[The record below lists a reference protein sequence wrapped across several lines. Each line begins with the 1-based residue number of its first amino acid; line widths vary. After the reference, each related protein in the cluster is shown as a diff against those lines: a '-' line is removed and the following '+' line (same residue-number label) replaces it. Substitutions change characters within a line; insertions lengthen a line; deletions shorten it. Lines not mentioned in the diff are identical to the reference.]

1 MAELIIMFREV
12 LEASLIIG
20 ILYTYL
26 KKSGNDKALKM
37 LWSGVGGA
45 IVLSII
51 VSIIFQIVA
60 DGFEG
65 NSSKI
70 FEGVV
75 MIIASVVLTTMI
87 IWMAQ
92 NKNISEEL
100 KSKAKESLT
109 SGFKYGI
116 FTLAFVAV
124 FREGVEIILFLYA
137 IAVKDGVAVFPSII
151 GSILGLAGGYAIF
164 VQGVKIP
171 LKKFFNVTS
180 VFLIFVAAGMLT
192 YGVHELESGG
202 VIPYIGGEIKVDKYP
217 HIAIRENGDTR
228 EFKKQYDKGEEFTD
242 VKNGKWDEG
251 EKFTDVKNGKW
262 DEGEEF
268 TDANENGK
276 WDEGEKFTDVKNGKW
291 DEGEEFTDDLSI
303 STKKV
308 KKWASRIWDI
318 NPPKNDDDTYPAF
331 HDKGSIGGLIKGFFG
346 YNGDPSLIE
355 FITWVVSMIGLNI
368 LYQKMGRR
376 KTNGETK

>member
-26 KKSGNDKALKM
+26 KKSQNESSLKM
-37 LWSGVGGA
+37 LWGGVVFA
-45 IVLSII
+45 IVLSLISS
-51 VSIIFQIVA
+51 VVFQTIA
-60 DGFEG
+60 GGFEG

-75 MIIASVVLTTMI
+75 MIIASIVLTTMI

-92 NKNISEEL
+92 NKNISEDL
-100 KSKAKESLT
+100 KNKAKESLS

-137 IAVKDGVAVFPSII
+137 IGIKDGISIFPSII
-151 GSILGLAGGYAIF
+151 GTVLGLFAGYAIF

-171 LKKFFNVTS
+171 LKTFFNTTS
-180 VFLIFVAAGMLT
+180 VFLVFVAAGMLT

-202 VIPYIGGEIKVDKYP
+202 VIPYMGGTTKVENTSI
-217 HIAIRENGDTR
+217 IASRMSGETKVFSLDNS
-228 EFKKQYDKGEEFTD
+228 KK
-242 VKNGKWDEG
+242 
-251 EKFTDVKNGKW
+251 
-262 DEGEEF
+262 
-268 TDANENGK
+268 A
-276 WDEGEKFTDVKNGKW
+276 
-291 DEGEEFTDDLSI
+291 
-303 STKKV
+303 

-318 NPPKNDDDTYPAF
+318 NPSKNNDGSYPVL
-331 HDKGSIGGLIKGFFG
+331 HDKGAIGGLFKGFFG
-346 YNGDPSLIE
+346 YNGDPSLVE
-355 FITWVVSMIGLNI
+355 FITWLLSIVGLNY
-368 LYQKMGRR
+368 LYQKLGKR
-376 KTNGETK
+376 KSRSEVK

>member
-37 LWSGVGGA
+37 LWSGVGAA

-51 VSIIFQIVA
+51 VSIVFQIVA

-164 VQGVKIP
+164 VQGIKIP

-192 YGVHELESGG
+192 YGVHELESGE
-202 VIPYIGGEIKVDKYP
+202 VIPYMGGSIKVENNEI
-217 HIAIRENGDTR
+217 IATRMNGDISAP
-228 EFKKQYDKGEEFTD
+228 FKIDEE
-242 VKNGKWDEG
+242 
-251 EKFTDVKNGKW
+251 
-262 DEGEEF
+262 
-268 TDANENGK
+268 
-276 WDEGEKFTDVKNGKW
+276 
-291 DEGEEFTDDLSI
+291 
-303 STKKV
+303 KKA

-318 NPPKNDDDTYPAF
+318 NPPKNDDGTYPAF

-355 FITWVVSMIGLNI
+355 FITWIVSMIGLNF
-368 LYQKMGRR
+368 LYQKVGRR
-376 KTNGETK
+376 KVNGDSK

>member
-26 KKSGNDKALKM
+26 KKSNNHNSINM
-37 LWSGVGGA
+37 LWAGVGFA
-45 IVLSII
+45 VFISIVASVL
-51 VSIIFQIVA
+51 FQIIA
-60 DGFEG
+60 GGFEG
-65 NSSKI
+65 SASKI
-70 FEGVV
+70 FEGIV

-92 NKNISEEL
+92 NKNISEDL
-100 KSKAKESLT
+100 KNKAKESLS
-109 SGFKYGI
+109 SGLKYGI

-137 IAVKDGVAVFPSII
+137 IGIKDGISIFPSIV
-151 GSILGLAGGYAIF
+151 GAILGLLAGYAIF

-171 LKKFFNVTS
+171 LKQFFNVTS

-202 VIPYIGGEIKVDKYP
+202 VIPYIGGNIQIQDDS
-217 HIAIRENGDTR
+217 ITATRMNGDTKIFSFDK
-228 EFKKQYDKGEEFTD
+228 EKK
-242 VKNGKWDEG
+242 
-251 EKFTDVKNGKW
+251 
-262 DEGEEF
+262 
-268 TDANENGK
+268 A
-276 WDEGEKFTDVKNGKW
+276 
-291 DEGEEFTDDLSI
+291 
-303 STKKV
+303 

-318 NPPKNDDDTYPAF
+318 NPSKNNDGSYPVL
-331 HDKGSIGGLIKGFFG
+331 HDKGAVGGLLKGFFG

-355 FITWVVSMIGLNI
+355 FITWLFSMIGLNY
-368 LYQKMGRR
+368 LYQKIGRR
-376 KTNGETK
+376 KV

>member
-37 LWSGVGGA
+37 LWSGVGAA

-51 VSIIFQIVA
+51 VSIVFQIVA

-164 VQGVKIP
+164 VQGIKIP

-202 VIPYIGGEIKVDKYP
+202 VIPYMGGSIKVENNEI
-217 HIAIRENGDTR
+217 IATRMNGDISAP
-228 EFKKQYDKGEEFTD
+228 FKIDEE
-242 VKNGKWDEG
+242 
-251 EKFTDVKNGKW
+251 
-262 DEGEEF
+262 
-268 TDANENGK
+268 
-276 WDEGEKFTDVKNGKW
+276 
-291 DEGEEFTDDLSI
+291 
-303 STKKV
+303 KKA

-318 NPPKNDDDTYPAF
+318 NPSKNDDETYPVF

-355 FITWVVSMIGLNI
+355 FITWIVSMIGLNF
-368 LYQKMGRR
+368 LYQKVGKR
-376 KTNGETK
+376 KVNGDTE

>member
-51 VSIIFQIVA
+51 VSIVFQIVA

-100 KSKAKESLT
+100 KSKASK
-109 SGFKYGI
+109 
-116 FTLAFVAV
+116 
-124 FREGVEIILFLYA
+124 
-137 IAVKDGVAVFPSII
+137 IA
-151 GSILGLAGGYAIF
+151 
-164 VQGVKIP
+164 
-171 LKKFFNVTS
+171 
-180 VFLIFVAAGMLT
+180 
-192 YGVHELESGG
+192 
-202 VIPYIGGEIKVDKYP
+202 
-217 HIAIRENGDTR
+217 
-228 EFKKQYDKGEEFTD
+228 
-242 VKNGKWDEG
+242 
-251 EKFTDVKNGKW
+251 
-262 DEGEEF
+262 
-268 TDANENGK
+268 
-276 WDEGEKFTDVKNGKW
+276 
-291 DEGEEFTDDLSI
+291 
-303 STKKV
+303 
-308 KKWASRIWDI
+308 
-318 NPPKNDDDTYPAF
+318 
-331 HDKGSIGGLIKGFFG
+331 
-346 YNGDPSLIE
+346 
-355 FITWVVSMIGLNI
+355 
-368 LYQKMGRR
+368 
-376 KTNGETK
+376 

>member
-26 KKSGNDKALKM
+26 RKSGNDSSVKM
-37 LWSGVGGA
+37 LWGGVSIA
-45 IVLSII
+45 ILISII
-51 VSIIFQIVA
+51 ASIIFQMIA
-60 DGFEG
+60 GGFEG
-65 NSSKI
+65 NASKI

-75 MIIASVVLTTMI
+75 MIIASTVLTTMI

-92 NKNISEEL
+92 NKNISEDL
-100 KSKAKESLT
+100 KNQAKESLS

-137 IAVKDGVAVFPSII
+137 IGIKDGISIFPSVI
-151 GSILGLAGGYAIF
+151 GSLLGLLAGYAIF

-171 LKKFFNVTS
+171 LKQFFNVTS

-202 VIPYIGGEIKVDKYP
+202 VIPYMGGETYVEDDNI
-217 HIAIRENGDTR
+217 IATRMNGESKTFTLNQ
-228 EFKKQYDKGEEFTD
+228 EKKAE
-242 VKNGKWDEG
+242 
-251 EKFTDVKNGKW
+251 
-262 DEGEEF
+262 
-268 TDANENGK
+268 
-276 WDEGEKFTDVKNGKW
+276 
-291 DEGEEFTDDLSI
+291 
-303 STKKV
+303 
-308 KKWASRIWDI
+308 KWASRIWDI
-318 NPPKNDDDTYPAF
+318 NPKKNSDGTYPMF
-331 HDKGSIGGLIKGFFG
+331 HDKGSIGGLFKGFFG

-355 FITWVVSMIGLNI
+355 FITWVISMIGLNV
-368 LYQKMGRR
+368 LYQKIGR
-376 KTNGETK
+376 KKQ